1 MELIK
6 IDERVFDGEDNV
18 ETATRYTLGKYIVER
33 ELIEYASGIKIETIS
48 VDISYKEQHDNYMPE
63 IYYERR
69 FGENK
74 GHFEIQT
81 TSYGSLIP
89 EDIKKV
95 IDGYKEALEVVR
107 VLTKEFC

>member
-1 MELIK
+1 MEMVK
-6 IDERVFDGEDNV
+6 VDERDFNYDDNV
-18 ETATRYTLGKYIVER
+18 EHVTKYKIGKYTVEYS
-33 ELIEYASGIKIETIS
+33 LSDYVSGYKIETVS
-48 VDISYKEQHDNYMPE
+48 VDISYKERHDNYMPE

-69 FGENK
+69 IGENK

-81 TSYGSLIP
+81 TSYGSLVP
-89 EDIKKV
+89 EDIIKV